1 MGRAVRL
8 HPLAIALSLTAGTA
22 LWGIAGGVV
31 AVPFA
36 AVLNRVSSY
45 LSNEEPPLGTPS
57 PYHGLHAPQK
67 QKRRRLAALWRAVR
81 GRPARRHRRRHRR
94 GRAAHRHRRG
104 IACGRAGSA
113 GIACGRTRSP
123 DTPAGRAGL
132 TRSFPTSAA
141 SSLPCASTSAAITR
155 DSS

>member
-1 MGRAVRL
+1 MVNQLESHILQPLLMGRAVRL

-45 LSNEEPPLGTPS
+45 LSNEAPPLGTPS

-67 QKRRRLAALWRAVR
+67 QKRRRLVALWRAVR
-81 GRPARRHRRRHRR
+81 GAARRQP
-94 GRAAHRHRRG
+94 
-104 IACGRAGSA
+104 
-113 GIACGRTRSP
+113 TPPP
-123 DTPAGRAGL
+123 DGPG
-132 TRSFPTSAA
+132 
-141 SSLPCASTSAAITR
+141 
-155 DSS
+155 